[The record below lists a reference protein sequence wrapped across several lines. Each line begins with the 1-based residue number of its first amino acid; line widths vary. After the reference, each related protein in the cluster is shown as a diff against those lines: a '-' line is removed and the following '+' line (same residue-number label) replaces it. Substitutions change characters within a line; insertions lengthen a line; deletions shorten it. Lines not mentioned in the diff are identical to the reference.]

1 MCELGAHRCALSV
14 GVDMVGAGAVSVSTE
29 VHVLTL
35 GWLAQCYMKTAIVK
49 DQVLPCAKCWHEYL
63 CSLGD
68 LLRVPVPS
76 LRVLGK
82 TGSWNGRMGHHQTSQ
97 MGNSGCRLRGT
108 EPHPQASSPEISSPQ
123 GTGKEA
129 VRKQRGW
136 CLRSSFVL

>member
-14 GVDMVGAGAVSVSTE
+14 GVDVVGAGAVSVSTE

-35 GWLAQCYMKTAIVK
+35 GWLAPCYMKTAIVK
-49 DQVLPCAKCWHEYL
+49 DQALPCAKCWHEYL

-68 LLRVPVPS
+68 LLRVPAPS

-82 TGSWNGRMGHHQTSQ
+82 TGSWKGRVGHHQTSQ

-129 VRKQRGW
+129 ARKQRGW
-136 CLRSSFVL
+136 CLRSLSVL